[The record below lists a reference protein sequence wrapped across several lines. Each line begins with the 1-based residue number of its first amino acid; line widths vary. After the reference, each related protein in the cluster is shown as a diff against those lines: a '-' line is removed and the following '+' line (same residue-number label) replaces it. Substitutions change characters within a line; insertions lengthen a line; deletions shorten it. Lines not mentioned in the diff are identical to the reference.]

1 MKIQKF
7 IIVGVG
13 ATIFY
18 AFFLFLSDFNLVS
31 EKISN
36 FNVIFLPIILFLVP
50 LSWLTIFF
58 RWHILLKNSDIRIPI
73 KNSFGI
79 YFSGIGLSIT
89 PGHVGE
95 LVKSHLLKKQFKIPI
110 TKSAP
115 IILIEKLYDLVGA
128 LVASILGIWY
138 FENGA
143 YLIMFGLLLL
153 GIIFSFIS
161 SRWLFN
167 KLINTVIKIKFLR
180 NYEENFLNS
189 YDVLKNSRGRKIG
202 LISSVLSVL
211 YWMINGLIVLCVL
224 IALDI
229 TNVNYL
235 VATTTYSLSGIIG
248 ALSFIPGGIGITE
261 GSMTGL
267 FSLHG
272 VEVNTGIILGVLIR
286 FFTLWISVFVG
297 FICLKLVGGFLI
309 KD

>member
-1 MKIQKF
+1 
-7 IIVGVG
+7 
-13 ATIFY
+13 
-18 AFFLFLSDFNLVS
+18 
-31 EKISN
+31 
-36 FNVIFLPIILFLVP
+36 
-50 LSWLTIFF
+50 
-58 RWHILLKNSDIRIPI
+58 
-73 KNSFGI
+73 
-79 YFSGIGLSIT
+79 
-89 PGHVGE
+89 
-95 LVKSHLLKKQFKIPI
+95 
-110 TKSAP
+110 
-115 IILIEKLYDLVGA
+115 
-128 LVASILGIWY
+128 
-138 FENGA
+138 
-143 YLIMFGLLLL
+143 MFGLLLL

-167 KLINTVIKIKFLR
+167 KLINTVTKIKFLR

-189 YDVLKNSRGRKIG
+189 YDVLKNSRGRKIS

-211 YWMINGLIVLCVL
+211 YWMINGLVVLCVL

-261 GSMTGL
+261 GSMAGL